1 MSLRYELNPGISAGE
16 IASLRHQVG
25 WESREKEL
33 AELVGCTYM
42 TAACFEDDLLVG
54 FVDVLSDGVE
64 DALIRSLVVHPDYR
78 RRGIALNLLKMVTE
92 RIKKSNIKTTN
103 VLFEPELT
111 DLYRKAGFRIV
122 GGGLIDNEREGF

>member
-1 MSLRYELNPGISAGE
+1 
-16 IASLRHQVG
+16 
-25 WESREKEL
+25 
-33 AELVGCTYM
+33 
-42 TAACFEDDLLVG
+42 
-54 FVDVLSDGVE
+54 
-64 DALIRSLVVHPDYR
+64 IRSLVVHPDYR